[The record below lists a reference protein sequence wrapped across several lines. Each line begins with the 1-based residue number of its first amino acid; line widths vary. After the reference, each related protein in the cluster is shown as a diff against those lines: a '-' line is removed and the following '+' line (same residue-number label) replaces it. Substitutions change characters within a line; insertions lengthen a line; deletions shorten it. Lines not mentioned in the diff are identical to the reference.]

1 LTLILDRFFISRSLD
16 SAFICHVINVWII

>member
-16 SAFICHVINVWII
+16 SAFICHVINV